1 MQLWVTGTE
10 ALRAVGAAEE
20 AQPLPSPPRGQ
31 LGKARAHVPRGV
43 GTQPSATPG
52 GGREMEREE
61 VGEREEKEKN
71 EFSCCPSGVAI
82 DRVQAGVERC

>member
-1 MQLWVTGTE
+1 MTGTE
-10 ALRAVGAAEE
+10 ALRAVEAAQE
-20 AQPLPSPPRGQ
+20 AQPLPPLPRGW
-31 LGKARAHVPRGV
+31 LGKARARIPPSV
-43 GTQPSATPG
+43 GTQSSTMLG
-52 GGREMEREE
+52 GGGMEQEE

>member
-1 MQLWVTGTE
+1 MATATMGTAWDSLSPRPTRHGDT
-10 ALRAVGAAEE
+10 ALGAA
-20 AQPLPSPPRGQ
+20 S
-31 LGKARAHVPRGV
+31 
-43 GTQPSATPG
+43 TTPG
-52 GGREMEREE
+52 GGGMEQEE